1 MALSSRAHAF
11 SVEALL
17 QPAGS
22 TAKRKREAS
31 RGLVGSE
38 SGTSGEQGDLG
49 ASPARRQHKDPGVC
63 ATGPRPAT
71 GLESGTSQSDIAD
84 SSGVRVELQGAEL
97 WKRFHSIG
105 TEMIITKA
113 GRRMFPAIRVKLSGL
128 DPRQQYYLALDV
140 APVDS
145 KRYRYVYH
153 SSKWMVAGEA
163 DAPPPPRL
171 YVHPDSPASG
181 ETWTRQVV
189 SFDRLK
195 LTNNELDEQGHI
207 ILHSMHRYAPR
218 VHVLHRDVGA
228 RLSTTREAPRGDG
241 VDTFTFPETV
251 FTTVTAYQNQQIT
264 RLKIDRNPFAKGFR
278 ESGRNRLWSSD

>member
-22 TAKRKREAS
+22 TVKRKRESS
-31 RGLVGSE
+31 RGVGGSE
-38 SGTSGEQGDLG
+38 PRRPGEPSDPG
-49 ASPARRQHKDPGVC
+49 ASPARRQHKDSDAC
-63 ATGPRPAT
+63 LTGPCPAA
-71 GLESGTSQSDIAD
+71 GLESGTPQGDIVD
-84 SSGVRVELQGAEL
+84 SSGPGVRVELQGAEL

-128 DPRQQYYLALDV
+128 DPRQQYYLALDI

-171 YVHPDSPASG
+171 YIHPDSPASG

-218 VHVLHRDVGA
+218 VHVLLRDVGA
-228 RLSTTREAPRGDG
+228 RLSTTRGSATWRWSRDFHLPRNCFHNGHGIPKPAD
-241 VDTFTFPETV
+241 
-251 FTTVTAYQNQQIT
+251 
-264 RLKIDRNPFAKGFR
+264 NPPQ
-278 ESGRNRLWSSD
+278 D